1 MVPPSGVTLD
11 TYLGEEM
18 QRRSLNVWLAILLS
32 FVMLAA
38 ACGDDGDADSPSDGA
53 ETPDESEGTDDGG
66 ETSADDET
74 TAEDD
79 EQLTSE
85 GEGGG
90 DTDALSKVCET
101 QDSVDEDLAAL
112 DALDPVT
119 DSAEDYF
126 AALDNLKES
135 ANDLLSA
142 SLDLIGQDIENIN
155 NADSDLQDSL
165 AEATY
170 TLDGVREVT
179 LAEAGSAL
187 VTGVETQIAELE
199 AFYAEAYAGS
209 SCS

>member
-1 MVPPSGVTLD
+1 VPGADLLGSQPLDDTNMAIVFAISATICSRYPTTATVGRMRRIIITL
-11 TYLGEEM
+11 TAA
-18 QRRSLNVWLAILLS
+18 AILMS
-32 FVMLAA
+32 GCSDSTDEGV
-38 ACGDDGDADSPSDGA
+38 ADEEVA
-53 ETPDESEGTDDGG
+53 DEEV
-66 ETSADDET
+66 ADEEVADEEV
-74 TAEDD
+74 AD
-79 EQLTSE
+79 EEVAGL
-85 GEGGG
+85 
-90 DTDALSKVCET
+90 CET

-126 AALDNLKES
+126 AALGNLKES

-165 AEATY
+165 AEAAY

>member
-1 MVPPSGVTLD
+1 MRRIIITL
-11 TYLGEEM
+11 TAA
-18 QRRSLNVWLAILLS
+18 AILMS
-32 FVMLAA
+32 GCSDSTDEEV
-38 ACGDDGDADSPSDGA
+38 ADEEVVG
-53 ETPDESEGTDDGG
+53 
-66 ETSADDET
+66 
-74 TAEDD
+74 
-79 EQLTSE
+79 L
-85 GEGGG
+85 
-90 DTDALSKVCET
+90 CET

-165 AEATY
+165 AEATF